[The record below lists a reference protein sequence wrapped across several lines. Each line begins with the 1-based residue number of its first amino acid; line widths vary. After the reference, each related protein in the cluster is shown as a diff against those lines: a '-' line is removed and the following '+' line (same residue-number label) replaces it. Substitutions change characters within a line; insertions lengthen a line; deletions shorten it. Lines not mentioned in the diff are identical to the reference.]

1 MFIWSVYIV
10 SNICTLMICVVMFY
24 VRCISYQLP
33 FPHSHRLANGAA
45 VLLGVGGAVP
55 FAGPAKVSSVWFPPD
70 QRATATSISSF
81 ANYFGVGIAFVI
93 GELFPVCLISLC

>member
-1 MFIWSVYIV
+1 MFIMSAYIV
-10 SNICTLMICVVMFY
+10 SNIGIVMFY
-24 VRCISYQLP
+24 VRCSSYQLP

-81 ANYFGVGIAFVI
+81 ANYFGVGMAFVI